1 MTGGAPPPEGRP
13 ERRRRPILW
22 GAIAVGLVVVAFA
35 VILAMQVNTD
45 PTFEGGPELGEPA
58 PAFDLPTLDGGNV
71 SNESVAGKAVIV
83 NFWNSWCI
91 PCRAEHP
98 ALAEFHA
105 RHADDPDFA
114 MVGIV
119 RDDTE
124 EAARDWVEDK
134 GVSWTTALDPG
145 DRAALDFATTGQPE
159 TYAIDPSGVV
169 VGKQLG
175 EVDVDDLEALLAR
188 ARGTG

>member
-1 MTGGAPPPEGRP
+1 MHP
-13 ERRRRPILW
+13 
-22 GAIAVGLVVVAFA
+22 V
-35 VILAMQVNTD
+35 
-45 PTFEGGPELGEPA
+45 
-58 PAFDLPTLDGGNV
+58 
-71 SNESVAGKAVIV
+71 
-83 NFWNSWCI
+83 C
-91 PCRAEHP
+91 AEHP

-124 EAARDWVEDK
+124 EAARGWVEDK

-159 TYAIDPSGVV
+159 TYAIDPTGVV